1 MLKPLRHCA
10 HCGAEMESV
19 RSTKAYCSD
28 ACRKKAAR
36 GVDSEQQVESRWIVE
51 CLRRMRLVGKIWPVY
66 RWDDSPPIFALLV
79 PFDTALD
86 ELNAYGPVVTEAD
99 LKRALRDCDVA
110 SGDAAG
116 HRLQAAIKAFYEAR
130 KDRRIKIGDRPP
142 LHNTLTGGRPPG
154 R

>member
-86 ELNAYGPVVTEAD
+86 ELNATVVTEAD
-99 LKRALRDCDVA
+99 LKRALRDRA
-110 SGDAAG
+110 SGDAVG
-116 HRLQAAIKAFYEAR
+116 HRLQAAIKVFYEAR
-130 KDRRIKIGDRPP
+130 KDRRIKKWD
-142 LHNTLTGGRPPG
+142 
-154 R
+154 

>member
-1 MLKPLRHCA
+1 MLAGRKPHA
-10 HCGAEMESV
+10 
-19 RSTKAYCSD
+19 
-28 ACRKKAAR
+28 
-36 GVDSEQQVESRWIVE
+36 GVIASNKSKSRWIVE

-86 ELNAYGPVVTEAD
+86 EFNAYSPVVTEAD
-99 LKRALRDCDVA
+99 LKRALRDRNVA

-130 KDRRIKIGDRPP
+130 KDRRIKKWD
-142 LHNTLTGGRPPG
+142 
-154 R
+154 